1 MNLKEAAQQALEY
14 LEQHAI
20 ISGVP
25 IRDAL
30 RVALE
35 PVTACHELSKEGDKL
50 SLPFNHFP
58 DAGKMVATIRPEVTV
73 APVATIS
80 KTETVEPVAWTTK
93 GQISAME
100 NGFQHYI
107 HGRVPRFVS
116 PTEDDV
122 PLYTA
127 PPKRKPL
134 TEEDAKA
141 MWPAVTLVA
150 TQDIMKFVRAIER
163 AHGIGGEE

>member
-20 ISGVP
+20 ISGIP

-30 RVALE
+30 RAALE
-35 PVTACHELSKEGDKL
+35 PVTTCHELSKEGDKL

-58 DAGKMVATIRPEVTV
+58 DAGKMVATINEM
-73 APVATIS
+73 
-80 KTETVEPVAWTTK
+80 ETVEPVAWTTK

-134 TEEDAKA
+134 TDDDIDALRQGEQRLNF
-141 MWPAVTLVA
+141 VTLREFRVIA
-150 TQDIMKFVRAIER
+150 RAIER